1 MTEARYRPLWDLTP
15 VELQVERM
23 RREEKRSGQRRPAF
37 VIDEELSGLIG
48 PETKAELFRRA
59 SGER

>member
-1 MTEARYRPLWDLTP
+1 MKARYRPFRELTP
-15 VELQVERM
+15 TEFLAERM
-23 RREEKRSGQRRPAF
+23 RREEKRSGRRRPAF